1 MQSISYMD
9 KKEGG
14 GEPKTN
20 KQTDNFV
27 VTYPFRKLNSGNCHI
42 CRFSFIMCLLSLS
55 LKAPLACYLK
65 CQNNLQQAC
74 QHPFIGDNSFGGGGG
89 RRIQERVQ
97 WLDGV
102 RTEELIHSYSLLL
115 GSTGRNQV
123 RKRLKDPQQAKNLK
137 ALLPV
142 FFSHL
147 CFTGLILLL
156 SAFQSGKMAIFFQ
169 KLYCVESSL
178 LIRSCWSQETE
189 KQHENLG

>member
-1 MQSISYMD
+1 MHIKEILALDGIKQSD
-9 KKEGG
+9 KCKVLVIWTRKKGG

-89 RRIQERVQ
+89 RRI
-97 WLDGV
+97 
-102 RTEELIHSYSLLL
+102 
-115 GSTGRNQV
+115 
-123 RKRLKDPQQAKNLK
+123 
-137 ALLPV
+137 
-142 FFSHL
+142 
-147 CFTGLILLL
+147 
-156 SAFQSGKMAIFFQ
+156 
-169 KLYCVESSL
+169 
-178 LIRSCWSQETE
+178 
-189 KQHENLG
+189 